1 MQVGGMRK
9 HNGPL
14 GTSPLTDPPGTG
26 PLGATL
32 AGLLFAVLLLAVAL
46 SACAGGNDPSA
57 RIGTPE
63 LRGALFDT
71 ILARTER
78 REAFSPVK
86 NERLGFD
93 PLAAMRALRDD
104 VVAADTEDELFY
116 ALARLSHAR
125 RDRHLDL
132 TVVPGG
138 LAPSHTA
145 GLEVSGGPDP
155 DPPPLAPVRVFPDYA
170 DGASEAAYFVGDVAA
185 FVDPAADANADATSD
200 ADADQPEL
208 LPIGARI
215 VSVNGMPVAAWHDS
229 AAAFI
234 RHSTDAARRWK
245 LAEAMTLAT
254 AAFPPHLRTHHLT
267 LGVRSPNGGATDG
280 TETTYRLP
288 FLPAGDLF
296 WNGTAEPRYPGL
308 ALALTTGT
316 YDLLIPEDGRRFLV
330 LIWRGFRES
339 MVADVDGLIAYAEQA
354 GLLDHAL
361 VMDVTRSRG
370 GSLGAYAMQRLQPR
384 PFKTTFGNLRISDI
398 TLPFIE
404 DKRRDFAARD
414 INDGGVPE
422 TIDDGTWLMEW
433 LEDDVMSALERG
445 DAYSNN
451 VPFKLAHAPRDS
463 DGILEPAAVHFR
475 GPLGIIS
482 GPHGGSHLDQFVSI
496 VVDNALGP
504 VVGMPPGGYSNTWEW
519 GEVLTFPGTEQ
530 PVVEFMWNIGHTIRP
545 NGEIAE
551 GNPVAVDEWMPLTA
565 ENVTT
570 YYEDML
576 ARVLELMGVG
586 PG

>member
-1 MQVGGMRK
+1 MRERQKQFRTGAIVLVAVGIAAC
-9 HNGPL
+9 NA
-14 GTSPLTDPPGTG
+14 TETPPG
-26 PLGATL
+26 PA
-32 AGLLFAVLLLAVAL
+32 
-46 SACAGGNDPSA
+46 
-57 RIGTPE
+57 GTPA

-71 ILARTER
+71 IIARTER

-93 PLAAMRALRDD
+93 PIAAMKALRDD
-104 VVAADTEDELFY
+104 VVAAETEEALYY

-132 TVVPGG
+132 FLVPGG
-138 LAPSHTA
+138 LTLPDSA
-145 GLEVSGGPDP
+145 GLDVSGGPDP
-155 DPPPLAPVRVFPDYA
+155 AAPKQAPARIFPDYS
-170 DGASEAAYFVGDVAA
+170 DGAAEADYFVGGVASGA
-185 FVDPAADANADATSD
+185 FDFEQSAVEGWAEN
-200 ADADQPEL
+200 
-208 LPIGARI
+208 LPGARI
-215 VSVNGMPVAAWHDS
+215 VSVNGMPVEAWHDS

-234 RHSTDAARRWK
+234 RHSTHAQLRWK
-245 LAEAMTLAT
+245 LAEAMTLST
-254 AAFPPHLRTHHLT
+254 AAMPPHLRADT
-267 LGVRSPNGGATDG
+267 LRLEFREHNGQVAARSP
-280 TETTYRLP
+280 LP
-288 FLPAGDLF
+288 FADPSDLA
-296 WNGTAEPRYPGL
+296 WNGIGEPNYPGL
-308 ALALTTGT
+308 SLALHTPTF
-316 YDLLIPEDGRRFLV
+316 DLLTPDDGRPFLV
-330 LIWRGFRES
+330 IIWRGFRES
-339 MVADVDGLIAYAEQA
+339 MVADVDRLIAFASER

-384 PFKTTFGNLRISDI
+384 PFRTTFGNLRISDI

-433 LEDDVMSALERG
+433 LEDDVLGALERG

-496 VVDNALGP
+496 VVDNGLGP

-519 GEVLTFPGTEQ
+519 DEVLTFPGTDQ
-530 PVVEFMWNIGHTIRP
+530 PVVGFMWNIGHTIRP

-551 GNPVAVDEWMPLTA
+551 GNPVDVDEWMPLTPQ
-565 ENVTT
+565 NVTT

-576 ARVLELMGVG
+576 ARVLELMEAGAAR
-586 PG
+586 